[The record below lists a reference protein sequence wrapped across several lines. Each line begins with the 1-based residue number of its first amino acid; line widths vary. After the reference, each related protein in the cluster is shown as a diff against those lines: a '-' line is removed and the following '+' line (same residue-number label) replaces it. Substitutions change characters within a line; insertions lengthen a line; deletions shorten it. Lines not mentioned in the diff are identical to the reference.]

1 MIKAA
6 NNANHT
12 LLRLKDVIVDV
23 INAANIMRA
32 RTILDC
38 DGLRERLLGILPE
51 ERLVLIFGHR
61 QKFDASRCCRG
72 HRVKGASRRRQGIT
86 RTVLLAARLVLRWP

>member
-23 INAANIMRA
+23 INAANIMSV

-38 DGLRERLLGILPE
+38 DGLCEQLLGILPE
-51 ERLVLIFGHR
+51 ERLVLSFGR
-61 QKFDASRCCRG
+61 GQKFDASRRC
-72 HRVKGASRRRQGIT
+72 
-86 RTVLLAARLVLRWP
+86 